1 MRRSIMK
8 KRKMLAILMAAII
21 TIASIPGITVQA
33 DSISKEAQACKE
45 LGILLGD
52 GNNGVTAQYLAQN
65 PTRLQAYLFALRLK
79 GLYEEVG
86 KYTSSN
92 NFSDVSKAAWAKNYL
107 AYAKNTPELG
117 WGGYSDGRFGVDD
130 KMNAQAFYKVLLETL
145 GYKQNVDFTYAQTF
159 EFADKIGLVEDAGE
173 IREIK
178 SFTINDIA
186 KGIYGA
192 LSTNI
197 AGADKKLVDVLV
209 DKGIFKPEIVEK
221 TGLNSRIRITAMV
234 DDKNGIA
241 WVPVEDTYKKMGC
254 YIGKDAKGTMY
265 YEIRKGT
272 ASLKMTEGVAS
283 ALVNDTKTAF
293 EKPVMKGERGIY
305 YVPVSF
311 VLASAR
317 EFGYDAE
324 YLKAG
329 KILELHQLA
338 RIKATQ
344 GEIVIAKGDKKSI
357 NVQKKY
363 SEIQVGN
370 ITSQCTFAAAVNNG
384 IVQVGGTTGEVTGK
398 SIGSAE
404 IVISYEGK
412 EVDRVTVYVVDVV
425 PKYYPVS
432 YYEQVFDTTFRLDK
446 PNYTDSFGAVWNK
459 MTGVML
465 KNTEDDSMDTGS
477 SLNLLNYSGNGTGIT
492 ADLSKLLENRAIKG
506 KTSTLKISAKAVG
519 DSAKLYVKVSSKS
532 KYGIVSKENT
542 VVLGSKWNNI
552 ELLKIDIPED
562 AYELTLSI
570 GVGKNEEVRLDA
582 FTMTSN

>member
-1 MRRSIMK
+1 MK
-8 KRKMLAILMAAII
+8 KGKMLAVFMAVII
-21 TIASIPGITVQA
+21 TIASIPGITLQA
-33 DSISKEAQACKE
+33 DSVSKEAQACKE

-52 GNNGVTAQYLAQN
+52 GDKGVTAQYMAQN
-65 PTRLQAYLFALRLK
+65 ATRLQAYLFALRLK
-79 GLYEEVG
+79 GLYAEAG
-86 KYTSSN
+86 KYTSGN

-159 EFADKIGLVEDAGE
+159 EFAVKIGLIEDAGE
-173 IREIK
+173 IRAIK

-186 KGIYGA
+186 KGIYAA

-197 AGADKKLVDVLV
+197 AGADKRLVDVLV
-209 DKGIFKPEIVEK
+209 DKDIFKPEVVEK
-221 TGLNSRIRITAMV
+221 TGLNSRIQITAMI
-234 DDKNGIA
+234 DDKYGIA

-254 YIGKDAKGTMY
+254 YIVKDAKGTMY

-283 ALVNDTKTAF
+283 AFINDVKTAL
-293 EKPVMKGERGIY
+293 EKPVMKGDKGIY

-311 VLASAR
+311 VLASAGVL
-317 EFGYDAE
+317 GYDAE

-329 KILELHQLA
+329 KILELQQSAL
-338 RIKATQ
+338 IKATQ
-344 GEIVIAKGDKKSI
+344 GEIVIAKGAKKSI
-357 NVQKKY
+357 SVQRTY
-363 SEIQVGN
+363 SGIEVED
-370 ITSQCTFAAAVNNG
+370 ITSKCTFAAVVNSG
-384 IVQVGGTTGEVTGK
+384 IVQVGGTSGEVTGK
-398 SIGSAE
+398 STGSAE
-404 IVISYEGK
+404 IAISYGGK

-432 YYEQVFDTTFRLDK
+432 YYEQVFDTTFRLDM

-459 MTGVML
+459 MTGVVL
-465 KNTEDDSMDTGS
+465 KNTEDDSIDTDS

-519 DSAKLYVKVSSKS
+519 NSAKLYVKVSSKS
-532 KYGIVSKENT
+532 KYGIVNKENT
-542 VVLGSKWNNI
+542 VVLSSQWKNV
-552 ELLKIDIPED
+552 ELLKIDIPEE
-562 AYELTLSI
+562 AHELTLSI
-570 GVGKNEEVRLDA
+570 GAGENEEVRLDA